1 MSNGN
6 TTTTGEVAP
15 LTDELIAEG
24 RTIKCTK
31 CHAWIVSK
39 NKRTGKVIT
48 GNWTSRGDYKCWT
61 CDGLGYITAE
71 QRENIRDWNV
81 VKNRRNALMTEVI
94 PRGIDENVGADH
106 DDYKVLRGRELMRFV
121 DIALAAEGLAR
132 PGKDDEH
139 ALRVLI
145 ERTGW
150 DFLAWLREEAK

>member
-6 TTTTGEVAP
+6 TTTTREVAP

-39 NKRTGKVIT
+39 NKRTGKVTT
-48 GNWTSRGDYKCWT
+48 GNWTNRSDWKCWT

-71 QRENIRDWNV
+71 CREHIRNFNA
-81 VKNRRNALMTEVI
+81 VKNRRNALIEIVK
-94 PRGIDENVGADH
+94 RGIDENVGADH
-106 DDYKVLRGRELMRFV
+106 DDYKVLRERELMRFV
-121 DIALAAEGLAR
+121 GIALAAEGLAR
-132 PGKDDEH
+132 PGEDDEH

>member
-6 TTTTGEVAP
+6 TTTREVAP

-39 NKRTGKVIT
+39 NKRTGKVVT
-48 GNWTSRGDYKCWT
+48 AKYNTRADWKCWT

-71 QRENIRDWNV
+71 RREEVR
-81 VKNRRNALMTEVI
+81 VKNIFMKRRAALMTEVI
-94 PRGIDENVGADH
+94 PRGIDENVGVDH
-106 DDYKVLRGRELMRFV
+106 EDYKVLRGRELMRFV
-121 DIALAAEGLAR
+121 NIALVAEGFDVR